1 MLQRAVKRGDD
12 IPVDVLRVRRGVN
25 AALLP
30 DAVITW
36 KLYDRTN
43 TLVTSG
49 NGTLQDAS
57 TAHFQL
63 NVPKAITEV
72 FELLGDYRLD
82 IIHTYDGK
90 QVTKS
95 FSLKAV
101 DNVP

>member
-12 IPVDVLRVRRGVN
+12 IPVDVLRVRRGFN
-25 AALLP
+25 GSLLP
-30 DAVITW
+30 EAVITW
-36 KLYDRTN
+36 KLYDRLN
-43 TLVTSG
+43 DVIAQG
-49 NGTLQDAS
+49 DGTLQDS
-57 TAHFQL
+57 LTAHFQL

-82 IIHTYDGK
+82 IIQTLDNK